1 MKLYGASVVKGLLY
15 TLKTF
20 VNTYIEDFKRMGGK
34 GTSFEGSRTVYDE
47 KGVCTVMYPE
57 QPMPVGSTYERF
69 RVLPMLIYDEQ
80 PNGEKDVRC
89 TSCGICAKVCPP

>member
-20 VNTYIEDFKRMGGK
+20 VNTYIEDFKRLSGK
-34 GTSFEGSRTVYDE
+34 ATSFEGSRTLYDE

-69 RVLPMLIYDEQ
+69 RVLPMLIYRGPVLVSETARSIARL
-80 PNGEKDVRC
+80 KR
-89 TSCGICAKVCPP
+89 